1 MDVKT
6 SNVVHGLTIEKGIKI
21 PGKRTGGTGKWSDVC
36 DLMGVGDSVL
46 VATHNHRLALAT
58 RINSRRGYRAV
69 SRKADGKFRVWK
81 KADGRR

>member
-1 MDVKT
+1 MAKVK
-6 SNVVHGLTIEKGIKI
+6 SNVINGITIEKGIKI
-21 PGKRTGGTGKWSDVC
+21 PPRRTGSTGKWVDVC
-36 DLMGVGDSVL
+36 NAMGVGDSVL

-58 RINSRRGYRAV
+58 RINTWPGYRAV